1 MNKENL
7 TYSEVYVKKTNRIIL
22 AVGIASLLIFL
33 VGIYLLLNSG
43 EQTSEYTDP
52 VFTDNDDA
60 LNFGD
65 VSPLDNNIE
74 FNNLDDAPLPITLTP
89 NPIPLGQVLVGTSA
103 DNVLT
108 IGTTGRAPITIISV
122 ELAEPPADGF
132 KFQERCSRMELR
144 GEKTCNV
151 VIRWTPVVTGNMQN
165 NFIVTW
171 YETNL
176 GEGNKKSEKVPVIGN
191 AVTKEDCNFCET
203 VDAPALEIPQ
213 AQPKTVGIAVGS
225 DGKEIGTID
234 ERGYVRD
241 KNGNIIGRVNENG
254 MVIDADGNVIGVGS
268 NRKIVLD
275 ENGNVIGYVNPDGT
289 VVDKDGNVIGKSQP
303 DGTVVD
309 TNGNILGKSVDTGF
323 VYDEKGNVCPMY
335 MSDFARE
342 LTICI
347 FKRDTR
353 LVPNKQSELVQMV
366 KDVLASRNSVRCGAE
381 IDDDYIIES
390 TKDASFNLFLIDSS
404 PETYKNILPQIDKT
418 VFRNEKV
425 LQKVFD
431 EVLSSKFEKLNF
443 IKSLPDE
450 IKNGEICEKQVLAIK
465 NSLKNYENN
474 KV

>member
-191 AVTKEDCNFCET
+191 AVTKEDW
-203 VDAPALEIPQ
+203 
-213 AQPKTVGIAVGS
+213 
-225 DGKEIGTID
+225 
-234 ERGYVRD
+234 
-241 KNGNIIGRVNENG
+241 
-254 MVIDADGNVIGVGS
+254 
-268 NRKIVLD
+268 
-275 ENGNVIGYVNPDGT
+275 
-289 VVDKDGNVIGKSQP
+289 
-303 DGTVVD
+303 
-309 TNGNILGKSVDTGF
+309 
-323 VYDEKGNVCPMY
+323 
-335 MSDFARE
+335 
-342 LTICI
+342 
-347 FKRDTR
+347 KRNWHHR
-353 LVPNKQSELVQMV
+353 
-366 KDVLASRNSVRCGAE
+366 
-381 IDDDYIIES
+381 
-390 TKDASFNLFLIDSS
+390 
-404 PETYKNILPQIDKT
+404 
-418 VFRNEKV
+418 
-425 LQKVFD
+425 
-431 EVLSSKFEKLNF
+431 
-443 IKSLPDE
+443 
-450 IKNGEICEKQVLAIK
+450 
-465 NSLKNYENN
+465 
-474 KV
+474 